1 MLLSVPPLNEYLA
14 KFLKFN
20 FFSKNNASLH
30 KIVKRLRRR
39 NVIGKN
45 IENTNQPI
53 GKLQCYAAMYFLPL
67 SRNDRTF
74 CDNMGSNEV
83 GPYSN

>member
-1 MLLSVPPLNEYLA
+1 MWLE
-14 KFLKFN
+14 
-20 FFSKNNASLH
+20 
-30 KIVKRLRRR
+30 
-39 NVIGKN
+39 KN

-53 GKLQCYAAMYFLPL
+53 GKLQCFAAMYFLPL

-83 GPYSN
+83 GPWLKLKFGNFKPQNFENILSVLDFNFTTDLCVVM